1 MPTIS
6 KHKGLTIIEADDGAE
21 PLYDVWLDT
30 VDGKRIARV
39 YRDTDEDRPIWVGP
53 VSRFIIATIILADAA
68 KRFGGDDPKA
78 FDAVRIRY
86 DQDGSWAFTKE
97 RAVQPHAYAETGV
110 GSLPGAFVPRPT
122 GTYVLVREADG
133 IKRRQR
139 CSCGGF
145 FYEDGHSGKHRVGC
159 TTKETV

>member
-1 MPTIS
+1 MPTIT

-21 PLYDVWLDT
+21 PIYDVWTET
-30 VDGKRIARV
+30 VKGKRIARL
-39 YRDTDEDRPIWVGP
+39 YRDDNGDKPIWVGP

-68 KRFGGDDPKA
+68 KRFGGDDPEA

-86 DQDGSWAFTKE
+86 NQDLTWAFTKQ
-97 RAVQPHAYAETGV
+97 RVVQPHACGEVAI
-110 GSLPGAFVPRPT
+110 GSLPKAFVPQPT
-122 GTYVLVREADG
+122 GTHVLVQEADG

-139 CSCGGF
+139 CSCGGW
-145 FYEDGHSGKHRVGC
+145 FYEDGHSGKHLVGC